1 MIIKTTIGFYVSSI
15 FVDLSIVHDEFFIM
29 ILPIPE
35 SEIVLLVIPVRHI
48 IQFSVY
54 SYQSNKY
61 LQDDFS
67 LFVCQ

>member
-15 FVDLSIVHDEFFIM
+15 FVDLSIVDDEFFIV